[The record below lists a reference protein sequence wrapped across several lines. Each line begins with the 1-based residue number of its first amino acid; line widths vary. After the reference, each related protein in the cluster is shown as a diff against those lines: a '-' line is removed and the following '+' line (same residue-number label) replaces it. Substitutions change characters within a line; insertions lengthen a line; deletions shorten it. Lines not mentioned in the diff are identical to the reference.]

1 VTWPQSAKDRPALR
15 SRRAARAILG
25 GFFILLIWAVMNG
38 AGFAQTAHPAIDPNQ
53 AEKTLDAQRTE
64 RRRAKETTP
73 QVRRVALPEVKADL
87 TPLFI
92 LRRVSI
98 EGANVI
104 DGEAIAE
111 TYRRDIGKKVS
122 QAGLAAIAGKIGDLY
137 REAGFHLSR
146 AIVPVQD
153 IQNGRVRI
161 RVIEGRITD
170 IVISGE
176 GIQRFGIRPLLDPI
190 IAENPSR
197 LKTLERHLLLVND
210 RPGARVADAALEEI
224 GVATGNFRLTLAVET
239 WRAYTSFGLDNWG
252 QPAAGPLETFFST
265 AFNSTFVSG
274 DVLGIDLSTVPDATR
289 EFGFG
294 RLFYEAP
301 IGVDGVRLGAVAS
314 YGEIQPGDERRA
326 LNTRELVESV
336 ELRASIVPLRTRI
349 SSLKLTATAGFA
361 NDFETDTTG
370 TIFHDHVR
378 TVGLT
383 ADYQLRDDYGGAN
396 YLTLGMRQGLNVFG
410 ASEKGDPLLSRS
422 DASGVFSKLEFQ
434 FARYQK
440 LTDVWSLKMAAAG
453 QWASRPLLLSQQ
465 FYIGGPA
472 FGRGYGSGEVS
483 GDSGV
488 AGSLELRFDQEL
500 KRPFLKGYQLYNFV
514 DRGTVWELGTGRAEA
529 ISLSSA
535 GTGIRLYFVEELQ
548 ADVGVAFPIDYR
560 SPTNPRRDPRVFFS
574 ISNSFKWCPDRP
586 TMKCI

>member
-1 VTWPQSAKDRPALR
+1 MR
-15 SRRAARAILG
+15 SRQITIPILASL
-25 GFFILLIWAVMNG
+25 FAPLFWVATNG
-38 AGFAQTAHPAIDPNQ
+38 AGLAQAAHPALDPNQ

-64 RRRAKETTP
+64 RRRAKETTL
-73 QVRRVALPEVKADL
+73 QVRRAALPEVKADP

-98 EGANVI
+98 EGARFL
-104 DGEAIAE
+104 DGEVIAE
-111 TYRRDIGKKVS
+111 TYRLYIGKKVS
-122 QAGLAAIAGKIGDLY
+122 QADLAAIAGKIGDLY

-153 IQNGRVRI
+153 IQQGRVRI

-170 IVISGE
+170 IVINGE

-190 IAENPSR
+190 IAESPSR

-224 GVATGNFRLTLAVET
+224 GGATGNFRLTLAVET

-265 AFNSTFVSG
+265 AFNSTFISG

-294 RLFYEAP
+294 RLFYDVP
-301 IGVDGVRLGAVAS
+301 IGVDGARLGAVAS

-326 LNTRELVESV
+326 LNTRELVESID
-336 ELRASIVPLRTRI
+336 LRASIAPLRART
-349 SSLKLTATAGFA
+349 SSLKLTAISSFS

-370 TIFHDHVR
+370 TIFRDHVR
-378 TVGLT
+378 TVGFI

-396 YLTLGMRQGLNVFG
+396 YLTLGVRQGLNVFG

-465 FYIGGPA
+465 FYIGGSA

-483 GDSGV
+483 GDSGI

-500 KRPFLKGYQLYNFV
+500 KRPFFKGYQLYGFV
-514 DRGTVWELGTGRAEA
+514 DRGTVWELGAGKAET

-560 SPTNPRRDPRVFFS
+560 SPVNPGRDPRVFFS

-586 TMKCI
+586 NMKCI